1 MQDYRVGGLDEEID
15 LVPSALPNL
24 TIRPNYYPSRLHPR
38 TDPRLHWSQK
48 RGIGGGGG
56 EGGAAGVGW
65 VDDDVRYLSEQVILG
80 ELLKAAAGVCPPI
93 AAATVLAQGA
103 QFAGQ
108 AQSKDGDQY
117 PVIGPLPD
125 MPGVFLSTGFG
136 GHTLAHTLALTHSY
150 TRTRTRTHT
159 RTHTHTHTHTRH
171 SVFCASTGLCHSA

>member
-1 MQDYRVGGLDEEID
+1 VQDYRVGGLDEEID

-24 TIRPNYYPSRLHPR
+24 KIRPDYYPSRLHPQ

-48 RGIGGGGG
+48 RGMGRGGG

-65 VDDDVRYLSEQVILG
+65 EEDDVRCLSEKVILG

-93 AAATVLAQGA
+93 AAATVLAQGS

-108 AQSKDGDQY
+108 AESKDGDQY

-136 GHTLAHTLALTHSY
+136 GHTLALTLALTHAYTHTLALTN
-150 TRTRTRTHT
+150 
-159 RTHTHTHTHTRH
+159 
-171 SVFCASTGLCHSA
+171 A